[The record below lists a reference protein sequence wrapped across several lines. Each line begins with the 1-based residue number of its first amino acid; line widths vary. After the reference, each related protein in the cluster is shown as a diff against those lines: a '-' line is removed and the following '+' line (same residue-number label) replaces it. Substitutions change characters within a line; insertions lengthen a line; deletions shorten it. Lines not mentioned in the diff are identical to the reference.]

1 MPPGVIAS
9 RLPFIAFSGRARSSL
24 SQGTNY
30 KSFTR
35 APRGWGIVW
44 HFADFASAAAGAAIW
59 RDASD
64 APDAHGF
71 AAPGPQKPRLVPG
84 AATAHRLTA
93 DSLTR

>member
-1 MPPGVIAS
+1 VG
-9 RLPFIAFSGRARSSL
+9 
-24 SQGTNY
+24 
-30 KSFTR
+30 
-35 APRGWGIVW
+35 